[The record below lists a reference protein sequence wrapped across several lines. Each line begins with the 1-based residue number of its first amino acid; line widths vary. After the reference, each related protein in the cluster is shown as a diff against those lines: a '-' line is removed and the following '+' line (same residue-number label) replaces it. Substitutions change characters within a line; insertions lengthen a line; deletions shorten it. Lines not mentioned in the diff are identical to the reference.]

1 MIQKTLC
8 SLSTEINFKRFYD
21 MVKIRVLII
30 SNVNFLIIYEI
41 LFRNIIKILPIIYK
55 NKTAMPGK
63 NRKCLIYS

>member
-8 SLSTEINFKRFYD
+8 GLSTEINFKHFYG

-41 LFRNIIKILPIIYK
+41 LFRNII
-55 NKTAMPGK
+55 
-63 NRKCLIYS
+63 